1 MTNALRLFYGWDK
14 IVCVWASKLLRLQS
28 CDFSDH
34 TESWNRFD
42 TIMKIL
48 FQLKVC
54 LVRFLCD
61 DTRKRS
67 KSQNRAC
74 TTFFSLITF
83 VSDRER
89 ERLHVQL
96 ACVVSQSVGRQTGA
110 EHRYVSYR
118 QTTSSWLITVQS
130 ASRTCTHTSLSVIW
144 RQEKEREGR
153 GDLRV
158 YLPILENKLFCVLTL
173 DSVQRILFA
182 LQHACLLK
190 KQNTFVFNW
199 NNI

>member
-1 MTNALRLFYGWDK
+1 MWPNK
-14 IVCVWASKLLRLQS
+14 QP
-28 CDFSDH
+28 
-34 TESWNRFD
+34 
-42 TIMKIL
+42 
-48 FQLKVC
+48 
-54 LVRFLCD
+54 
-61 DTRKRS
+61 
-67 KSQNRAC
+67 
-74 TTFFSLITF
+74 FFSLFTF

-89 ERLHVQL
+89 ETSRAISLCSQS
-96 ACVVSQSVGRQTGA
+96 VSQLVGRQTGA

-130 ASRTCTHTSLSVIW
+130 TSCTCTHTRTHTSLSVIW

-190 KQNTFVFNW
+190 NKTRLFLIEITFNW
-199 NNI
+199 SGMLQMTISA